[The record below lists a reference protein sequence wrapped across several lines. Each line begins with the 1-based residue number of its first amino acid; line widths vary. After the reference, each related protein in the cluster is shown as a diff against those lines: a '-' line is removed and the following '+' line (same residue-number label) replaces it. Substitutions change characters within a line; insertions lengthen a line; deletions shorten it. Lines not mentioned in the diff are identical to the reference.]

1 MRCSYRRCCWLL
13 RDCGVMGMPR
23 PLAAVL
29 WGCLY
34 LAIAL
39 FWRHEV
45 RTLGWIAPI
54 ASLFVA
60 MWLVQL
66 LDHVYRRFITKE
78 FGV

>member
-1 MRCSYRRCCWLL
+1 
-13 RDCGVMGMPR
+13 VIEMPR

-66 LDHVYRRFITKE
+66 LDHVYRRFFKKE